1 MIYGIGIDIV
11 SVPRIERMLNRWG
24 HLFTKRVF
32 TPTEIAFCESR
43 SNPGQHFA
51 LRWAVKEA
59 MLKALG
65 LGLRGGI
72 KWTDIEVVNDP
83 SGRPLLEVHNQAK
96 GFFADR
102 LCAMVSACFVP
113 KLLNLPLYHSR
124 DRFK

>member
-11 SVPRIERMLNRWG
+11 SIPRIERMLDRWG
-24 HLFTKRVF
+24 HLFTQRVF
-32 TPTEIAFCESR
+32 TPAEITFCEGR

-83 SGRPLLEVHNQAK
+83 SGRPSLEVYNQAK
-96 GFFADR
+96 GFLTDR
-102 LCAMVSACFVP
+102 NIKAAFVSIS
-113 KLLNLPLYHSR
+113 HER
-124 DRFK
+124 DYGIAHVVLEV

>member
-11 SVPRIERMLNRWG
+11 SIRRIERMLERWG
-24 HLFTKRVF
+24 PFFTQRVY
-32 TPTEIAFCESR
+32 TPGEIAFCEGR

-51 LRWAVKEA
+51 LRWAAKEA

-83 SGRPLLEVHNQAK
+83 SGRPSLKVHNQAK
-96 GFFADR
+96 GFLTDR
-102 LCAMVSACFVP
+102 NIKSAFVSISHEKHYGIAQVV
-113 KLLNLPLYHSR
+113 LEV
-124 DRFK
+124 

>member
-11 SVPRIERMLNRWG
+11 SIRRIERILERWG
-24 HLFTKRVF
+24 PFFTQRVY
-32 TPTEIAFCESR
+32 TPSEIAFCEDR

-51 LRWAVKEA
+51 LRWAAKEA

-83 SGRPLLEVHNQAK
+83 FGRPSFKVHNKAK
-96 GFFADR
+96 GFLTHRNIKTA
-102 LCAMVSACFVP
+102 LVSISHEKDYGVAQVV
-113 KLLNLPLYHSR
+113 LEVET
-124 DRFK
+124 